1 MGEGNVGE
9 CWCKIII
16 LCAIFY
22 AGFKVLCC
30 SKFHNQSYNCNTIMN
45 AIDSLMVISN
55 RTQVYSSAD
64 FDQWQ
69 PSCFQYMEY
78 VVVGG
83 IIVSINPNTSP

>member
-1 MGEGNVGE
+1 
-9 CWCKIII
+9 
-16 LCAIFY
+16 
-22 AGFKVLCC
+22 
-30 SKFHNQSYNCNTIMN
+30 MN

-83 IIVSINPNTSP
+83 IIVSINPNYLSIGLDKDRDGKELTH